1 MGQKAITIYTP
12 EGAAPHIT
20 AEDDAFIYGSF
31 YSVTSGLMGG
41 LTCTRIDNNTVQLS
55 GGGVMNRGHIL
66 RIPDGETLSLT
77 VESGTAGYNRYDSVV
92 AEFIK
97 GGGADADT
105 YRIKVITGTP
115 SGGTPLVPS
124 PVKSNLLNKGDN
136 NQIEMFRLLISGTA
150 ISSIQ
155 QVAASLPQVPNI
167 SYGTT
172 NPGGGND
179 GDIYFKITG

>member
-20 AEDDAFIYGSF
+20 AEDDAFIYSSF
-31 YSVTSGLMGG
+31 YRVKSGIMGA
-41 LTCTRIDNNTVQLS
+41 LVCTKTDDNTVQLS

-66 RIPDGETLSLT
+66 RIPDGETLTLT

-97 GGGADADT
+97 GGGEDADT
-105 YRIKVITGTP
+105 YQIRVVQGTPSTGTP
-115 SGGTPLVPS
+115 AAPS
-124 PVKSNLLNKGDN
+124 LAKSSLLNKGDKN
-136 NQIEMFRLLISGTA
+136 LIEMFRLSISGTSIA
-150 ISSIQ
+150 DIQ
-155 QVAASLPQVPNI
+155 QIIPSLPKMPNI
-167 SYGTT
+167 SSGTA
-172 NPGGGND
+172 NPSGGSD